1 MVNAI
6 TAISQLLIICK
17 HLLLNYCH
25 FGHRLPETGKTD
37 IITGHEKQTGG
48 TPVRPQTQRIAR
60 FGLLTALALILGLMD
75 RAIPLSALLGGFVPG
90 VKLGLAN
97 TVLLYAV
104 YLMDIKSCILLM
116 LTKVL
121 LSGFLFGSLSAI
133 LYSLA
138 GGVLSLAVMLLVR
151 KKPGRGALFAAVTA
165 LAADIFLLVRTPNP
179 RGQRLLAV
187 ILIALGFIASAVL
200 YILIRRGKV
209 RGITGTS
216 LAGAVSHNAGQ
227 ILMASLM
234 IQTPMLLTTYLPI
247 LAGIGAAV
255 GCLTG
260 IITERVFKALHIKTN
275 QDPEEKP

>member
-1 MVNAI
+1 M
-6 TAISQLLIICK
+6 
-17 HLLLNYCH
+17 
-25 FGHRLPETGKTD
+25 
-37 IITGHEKQTGG
+37 
-48 TPVRPQTQRIAR
+48 RPQTQRIAR

-75 RAIPLSALLGGFVPG
+75 RAIPVSALLGGALPG

-133 LYSLA
+133 IYSLA

-151 KKPGRGALFAAVTA
+151 KKPGAGALSAAVIVA
-165 LAADIFLLVRTPNP
+165 AADIFLLVRTPNP
-179 RGQRLLAV
+179 RGQRLVIV
-187 ILIALGFIASAVL
+187 ILIALACVAAVVVW
-200 YILIRRGKV
+200 ILIRKGRIRGV
-209 RGITGTS
+209 TGTS

-227 ILMASLM
+227 ILAASLLT
-234 IQTPMLLTTYLPI
+234 QTPGLLVFYLPV

-260 IITERVFKALHIKTN
+260 VITERVFKALRIKPIP
-275 QDPEEKP
+275 DPEENK

>member
-1 MVNAI
+1 M
-6 TAISQLLIICK
+6 
-17 HLLLNYCH
+17 
-25 FGHRLPETGKTD
+25 
-37 IITGHEKQTGG
+37 
-48 TPVRPQTQRIAR
+48 RPQTQRIAR

-104 YLMDIKSCILLM
+104 YLMDVKSCILLM

-151 KKPGRGALFAAVTA
+151 KKPGRGALAAAVIA
-165 LAADIFLLVRTPNP
+165 LASVIFLLIRTPNP

-187 ILIALGFIASAVL
+187 ILISLGCIASAVL
-200 YILIRRGKV
+200 YVLIRKGKI

-216 LAGAVSHNAGQ
+216 LGGAVSHNAGQ

-234 IQTPMLLTTYLPI
+234 MQTPMLLTTYLPI

-260 IITERVFKALHIKTN
+260 IITERVFKALHIHTN
-275 QDPEEKP
+275 QDPEENT